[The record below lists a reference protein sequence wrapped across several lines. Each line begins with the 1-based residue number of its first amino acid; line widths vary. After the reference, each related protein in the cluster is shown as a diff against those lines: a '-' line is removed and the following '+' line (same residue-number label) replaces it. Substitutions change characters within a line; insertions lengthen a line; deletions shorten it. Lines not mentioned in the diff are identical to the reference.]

1 MPDFTTSQDRH
12 TITVTT
18 PELELAFSRD
28 DGGLRVLRRIGG
40 PNVLGH
46 GQAIPAIDVQVGI
59 EGVWLADR
67 VFVRY
72 LGHSVDERDGAI
84 EIVIV
89 IGIGPLML
97 YDRYRVT
104 GALIAR
110 RVSVKNVSEDE
121 IQLRRVRMAL
131 PWVRLGE
138 QETCRFEAPGNSARP
153 AVPITVAAAQRRG
166 VLPRQFFAAGLRDGR
181 ALELAPAQAPGL
193 MALHD
198 PPTQLSLLC
207 WYYSEVEPAQPMLEG
222 NDRAVTLIHELE
234 LADRLRSEVVL
245 SGGTQYVLLLA
256 ERWPAALEAFRRTEA
271 LVGVRLRHE
280 TPAWLRDASIYEV
293 HPAELG
299 GFRALAGMLGS
310 LQRLG
315 ITTLC
320 LLPIWEFAKRR
331 EGCWDGNWIDN
342 GNPYAL
348 RDLAALDQTLGSPD
362 DLRTLVARAHDLGM
376 RVLVDLPLAG
386 CAFES
391 PYLEQ
396 HPDWFCRDEADTVVP
411 QPGMPEI
418 ASFDWASA
426 DLQRFVLDQAT
437 AQAREYA
444 FDGYRVFPPRHAPP
458 NWTRRLAHHASAGT
472 LGVLRLIDGLRGAL
486 REHHSEAVVVSALA
500 GPAYSIITDAALDE
514 LPHHQILH
522 MALDRMA
529 PDELG
534 AWLEAHTAALPEGAL
549 RICFTESHATRLL
562 NPLADGLRGSR
573 ISRMALVG
581 LVLCGFVPMVVCGQ
595 EHADEAFIGRLLR
608 TRQAYPALRH
618 GRTFYGRVRSSSGEV
633 FVVLR
638 QSEGQQ
644 LIGVLNVGP
653 HKQTVQLQLP
663 LAIMS
668 LPEGDYALD
677 ELIGQEPSR
686 TSPQTWPRA
695 GLEALSLTIEPFG
708 AYCFLLRKVET
719 ATLDIPHESPADQE
733 VLSLERGDF

>member
-1 MPDFTTSQDRH
+1 MPDFTTSQDRY

-28 DGGLRVLRRIGG
+28 DGGLRVLRRTSG

-46 GQAIPAIDVQVGI
+46 GQPCPAIDVQVGI

-121 IQLRRVRMAL
+121 IQLRRVRMVL
-131 PWVRLGE
+131 PWARLGE
-138 QETCRFEAPGNSARP
+138 QEGVRFEAPGNSARP
-153 AVPITVAAAQRRG
+153 AVPMAVAAAQRRG

-181 ALELAPAQAPGL
+181 ALELAPVQAPGL
-193 MALHD
+193 IALHD
-198 PPTQLSLLC
+198 QTAPLSLLC

-256 ERWPAALEAFRRTEA
+256 ERWPAALEAFRRTQT
-271 LVGVRLRHE
+271 LVGVRMHRE
-280 TPAWLRDASIYEV
+280 PTAWLRDAAIYEV
-293 HPAELG
+293 HPAEQG
-299 GFRALAGMLGS
+299 GFRALAGMLAS

-315 ITTLC
+315 VSTLC
-320 LLPIWEFAKRR
+320 LLPIWEFPRRR
-331 EGCWDGNWIDN
+331 EGCWDGDWIDN
-342 GNPYAL
+342 GNPYAV
-348 RDLAALDQTLGSPD
+348 RDLAALDQTLGTPD
-362 DLRTLVARAHDLGM
+362 DLRALVARAHELGL

-386 CAFES
+386 CAFDS

-396 HPDWFCRDEADTVVP
+396 HPDWFCHDEADAVVS
-411 QPGMPEI
+411 QPAMPEI
-418 ASFDWASA
+418 ASYDWASA
-426 DLQRFVLDQAT
+426 DLQRAVLDQAV
-437 AQAREYA
+437 AHAREYG

-472 LGVLRLIDGLRGAL
+472 LGVLRLIDGLRTAL
-486 REHHSEAVVVSALA
+486 REHSPDAVVVSALA
-500 GPAYSIITDAALDE
+500 GPAYSTVTDAALDE

-522 MALDRMA
+522 MALDRVA

-534 AWLEAHTAALPEGAL
+534 AWLEAHTAALANGTP

-573 ISRMALVG
+573 ISRMALAG
-581 LVLCGFVPMVVCGQ
+581 LVLCGFVPMITCGQ
-595 EHADEAFIGRLLR
+595 EHADEAFVGRLLR
-608 TRQAYPALRH
+608 TRQVYPALRH
-618 GRTFYGRVRSSSGEV
+618 GRTFYGRVQSDSREV
-633 FVVLR
+633 FAVLR

-653 HKQTVQLQLP
+653 HKQTVRLRLP
-663 LAIMS
+663 LAIMD

-677 ELIGQEPSR
+677 DLFGQEPAC
-686 TSPQTWPRA
+686 PAGQTWPRE
-695 GLEALSLTIEPFG
+695 GLESLPLTIEPFG
-708 AYCFLLRKVET
+708 TYCLLLRKVE
-719 ATLDIPHESPADQE
+719 APALEIPHETPADQR
-733 VLSLERGDF
+733 VLSVEF